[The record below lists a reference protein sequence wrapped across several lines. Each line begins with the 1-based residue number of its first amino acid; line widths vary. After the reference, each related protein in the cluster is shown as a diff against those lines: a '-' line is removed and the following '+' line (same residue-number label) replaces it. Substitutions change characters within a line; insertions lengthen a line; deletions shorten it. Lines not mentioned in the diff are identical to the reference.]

1 MRSLL
6 LITLAALAGHLP
18 LVGAADLSSKEIAA
32 ARKLNLVKCSKCH
45 KIYEPKDYTVAD
57 WDVWMEKM
65 ARKSKLKPE
74 QTELMNRYFEL
85 QRSGAVPSDRR
96 GRR

>member
-1 MRSLL
+1 MPAR
-6 LITLAALAGHLP
+6 
-18 LVGAADLSSKEIAA
+18 AADLSSKELAA

-45 KIYEPKDYTVAD
+45 KIHEPNDYTVAD

-74 QTELMNRYFEL
+74 QTGLLNRYFEL
-85 QRSGAVPSDRR
+85 QRAGVIPSDRR
-96 GRR
+96 GRK